1 MSTTFDAIR
10 DQQRDTWDKFSVG
23 WKKWDDTV
31 MTWLAPFGAAMIA
44 KAGIKDGDAVLD
56 IAAGTGEPG
65 LTVAQRYPKST
76 VTVTDLSPEML
87 AIAADNASS
96 RRLSNFRTQIADA
109 GALPFRDAS
118 FDAVLCRFGFMFF
131 PSVAQSTSE
140 FARVAKPGAHVVTA
154 VWTGP
159 EQNRWASLILSTI
172 GRHVELP
179 TPSADTPGL
188 FRCAATGMIEK
199 AFETAGLKDVTSE
212 TIESVLSFDSA
223 ETYWGFMCEIAAPVV
238 AGLAKVNDGTRE
250 RIRQEVIAQA
260 RIDAQGGAV
269 RFGSSARVICGRKA

>member
-10 DQQRDTWDKFSVG
+10 DQQRATWDKFSAG

-31 MTWLAPFGAAMIA
+31 MTWLEPFGAAMIT

-65 LTVAQRYPKST
+65 LTVAKRYPKST

-109 GALPFRDAS
+109 GALPFKDAS

-131 PSVAQSTSE
+131 PSVAQSAGE

-154 VWTGP
+154 IWTGP

-172 GRHVELP
+172 GRQVELP
-179 TPSADTPGL
+179 APSPDAPGL
-188 FRCAATGMIEK
+188 FRCAATGMIAK
-199 AFETAGLKDVTSE
+199 AFEAAGLKDVTSE

-223 ETYWGFMCEIAAPVV
+223 ETYWGFMCEVAAPVV
-238 AGLAKVNDGTRE
+238 AGLAKANEATRE
-250 RIRQEVIAQA
+250 KIRQEVIAQA
-260 RIDAQGGAV
+260 RTGEAGGAV
-269 RFGSSARVICGRKA
+269 SFGSCARVICGRKT